1 LEVDLDLE
9 NNNDFAA
16 AAAAA
21 AAADVFGVT
30 SCVVTTTTMTTM
42 TTMTTIDT
50 KLKMNPRKE
59 NNLGVSSSSLDCEI
73 LMTILL

>member
-42 TTMTTIDT
+42 TTIDT